1 MHLHIHK
8 IDYKY
13 FELREDLP
21 ECLPSKGLLTNTK
34 VETYS
39 SLSDLNSGTIPFW
52 NSLNWFLTGILEA
65 ILFNLKENYF

>member
-39 SLSDLNSGTIPFW
+39 SLSDLNSGTIPF
-52 NSLNWFLTGILEA
+52 
-65 ILFNLKENYF
+65 